1 MVAILGSATVYV
13 AGETLSQD
21 EWINLAEQLCNTA
34 AMHAEMDHMGE
45 DMSWKA
51 KIELSPI
58 LTTRLGHNVVTA
70 MLTFPECTGCLRE
83 NKMGNGEGETP

>member
-1 MVAILGSATVYV
+1 MVAIIGSATIYV
-13 AGETLSQD
+13 ADETLAPD

-51 KIELSPI
+51 KIELSPVFPI
-58 LTTRLGHNVVTA
+58 HGHNVVTA
-70 MLTFPECTGCLRE
+70 MLTFPECSGCLR
-83 NKMGNGEGETP
+83 KDKLIDGGEAA